1 MSFSGEIKEELS
13 QKVSTARHCQIAELA
28 AIMGMC
34 GGVVITSG
42 DRYRVKIQTD
52 SLPVARKC
60 FTLLQK
66 IFNIEP
72 EVSIRQ
78 HQKPQKTRIYNVLV
92 PKHEDALR
100 VLQALKLIDGHM
112 EIRENLT
119 AADNI
124 LLQRTCCKRAFIRGA
139 FLSTGSMSD
148 PKKAYHFEIVSKG
161 FQHQYWQAVLKGAQE
176 EADRLGVTMNFVGPN
191 SESDIAD
198 QVQMLNSAINAK
210 PAAIGL
216 AALSTDA
223 CNDALQ
229 QAKDAGIPIVGFDSG
244 VPGAPEGSVV
254 ANAATD
260 NYAAGELAAEKTYEV
275 LKDRIAAAEGS
286 VRIGVMGQDA
296 TSESIINRG
305 LGFIDKIAELAEA
318 DGYTVTVEGN
328 DKYVQDCKVEPTKEA
343 KVILDVAVPSQVT
356 AELSATDCQT
366 LLNKE
371 DTICIYGSNQHSGE
385 AMVTGNEN
393 LQKLGSGEDQVLG
406 VTFDSGTVIKEAVK
420 NGTLYGAI
428 TQAPVAMGAA
438 VIDLLTMAA
447 NGEEVGDVDTE
458 IGRAHV

>member
-1 MSFSGEIKEELS
+1 MKNKMISALLATAMVASMMTVPALASEGETEAAATVDLSKVEAKE
-13 QKVSTARHCQIAELA
+13 
-28 AIMGMC
+28 
-34 GGVVITSG
+34 
-42 DRYRVKIQTD
+42 
-52 SLPVARKC
+52 
-60 FTLLQK
+60 
-66 IFNIEP
+66 
-72 EVSIRQ
+72 
-78 HQKPQKTRIYNVLV
+78 
-92 PKHEDALR
+92 
-100 VLQALKLIDGHM
+100 
-112 EIRENLT
+112 
-119 AADNI
+119 
-124 LLQRTCCKRAFIRGA
+124 
-139 FLSTGSMSD
+139 
-148 PKKAYHFEIVSKG
+148 AYHFEIVSKG

-176 EADRLGVTMNFVGPN
+176 EAERLGVTMNFVGPN

-286 VRIGVMGQDA
+286 ARIGVMGQDA

-328 DKYVQDCKVEPTKEA
+328 DKYVQDSKVEPTDDA

-366 LLNKE
+366 LLNKD

-420 NGTLYGAI
+420 NGTLYGAV

-447 NGEEVGDVDTE
+447 NGEEVADVDTGCQWYTADNMDDAE
-458 IGRAHV
+458 IAQNLYD